1 MRISD
6 WSSDVCSSD
15 LGGPA
20 DRRAHVERVEPA
32 QLLEVLLD
40 EIGELQQQ
48 GLALERLHPA
58 PRALEGAAGRCYGAV
73 YVLGVALGDGGENLS
88 GGGVVAF
95 EGLAAGGVDPF
106 PVDQHPPHAA
116 CEIGVIQRWASR
128 RVGKGCCD

>member
-73 YVLGVALGDGGENLS
+73 YVLGVALGAIGRASCRERGSPFGLNSE
-88 GGGVVAF
+88 VA
-95 EGLAAGGVDPF
+95 ESLIE
-106 PVDQHPPHAA
+106 QK
-116 CEIGVIQRWASR
+116 QKR
-128 RVGKGCCD
+128 RIH